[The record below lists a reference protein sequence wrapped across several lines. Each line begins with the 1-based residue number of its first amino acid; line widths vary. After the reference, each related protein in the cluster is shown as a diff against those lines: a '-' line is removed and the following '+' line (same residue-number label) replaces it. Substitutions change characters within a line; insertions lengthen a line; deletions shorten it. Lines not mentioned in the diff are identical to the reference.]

1 MKENYR
7 GQTVRSVSLSITKLV
22 NDYEMQLDLFDID
35 GWKKRELGYVVD
47 KIRNRYGAASIL
59 RAVSFTGARTALHRS
74 KLVEGHKG

>member
-22 NDYEMQLDLFDID
+22 DDYEMQLDLFDID

-47 KIRNRYGAASIL
+47 KIRNKYGSAAIL
-59 RAVSFTGARTALHRS
+59 RAVSFTGAGTALHRS
-74 KLVEGHKG
+74 KLVGGQKG